1 MTENEV
7 AKQIVDAAYRVHTSL
22 GPGLLESV
30 YEVVLAYELEKR
42 GLHTVRQQAVPI
54 VYQGIRIEM
63 GFRADLIIEDQ
74 EMVEIKSVEAIAPV
88 HKKQLLTHLRLA
100 DKRLGLLI
108 NFNVALIKDGITRV
122 VNGLEDD
129 DHAKSP
135 SRKDA

>member
-7 AKQIVDAAYRVHTSL
+7 AKQVVDAAYRVHTSL

-42 GLHTVRQQAVPI
+42 GLRTLRQQAVPI
-54 VYQGIRIEM
+54 VYQGTRIEV
-63 GFRADLIIEDQ
+63 GFRADLIVEDKVI
-74 EMVEIKSVEAIAPV
+74 VEIKSVETVAAV

-122 VNGLEDD
+122 VNELPD
-129 DHAKSP
+129 
-135 SRKDA
+135 

>member
-7 AKQIVDAAYRVHTSL
+7 AKQIVDAAFQVHTAL

-42 GLHTVRQQAVPI
+42 GLRTLRQQAVPV
-54 VYQGIRIEM
+54 VYQGTRIEI
-63 GFRADLIIEDQ
+63 GFRADLIVEDKVI
-74 EMVEIKSVEAIAPV
+74 VEIKSVETVAPV

-108 NFNVALIKDGITRV
+108 NFNVALIKDGITRI
-122 VNGLEDD
+122 VNGL
-129 DHAKSP
+129 P
-135 SRKDA
+135 G